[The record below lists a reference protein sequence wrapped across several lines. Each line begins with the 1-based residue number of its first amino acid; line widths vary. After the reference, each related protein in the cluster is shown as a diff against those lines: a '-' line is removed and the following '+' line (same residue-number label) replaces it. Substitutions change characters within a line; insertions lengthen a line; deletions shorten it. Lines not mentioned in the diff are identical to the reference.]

1 MVFSST
7 SRIDGG
13 PQILSAGVRK
23 TIQSLKEI
31 VGNHSD
37 AEIYSTLKET
47 NMDPNE
53 TVQKLLNQDPFH
65 EVKRKRDKRREVTT
79 NMVYTASQQKKHSEP
94 LNQGTQHSAHSD
106 HNIRSRGII
115 RNSLPDPK
123 VSREFRVVR
132 DNRTNHKTNSM
143 IKPPMQSQ
151 ISSNEPE
158 VPKFADKSSLN
169 ITSNN
174 QKQPVGRHSSKSA
187 NGITDPQPRQPRG
200 VQING
205 EKESLVDNR
214 ASVKKAVTQVQT
226 KNTNDSQLSTTS
238 SNNSVAGV
246 YSSSSDPVHV
256 PSPDSR
262 PAANIG
268 AIKREVGAVGVRRLP
283 TEISAKG
290 SSTQSNSFPNSH
302 LGRDGPSR
310 DSFRSSAS
318 MSKSSH
324 PTQTPVNESTVRSIS
339 VTKPFVNNQHVNR
352 QHQSSGHQKV
362 SSHSNKEWKPKSS
375 QKQSTG
381 PGVIGTPSKSASP
394 PADASKNVEAESTQL
409 PSRIDISDNQNVIIA
424 PHIRVSTTDRFRV
437 TFGSVGTEFEPSRNS
452 GFEAVEGAEELA
464 IDPSASVSVSTPE
477 SSGDESSGSKQE
489 GLIDEHVRNSG
500 TSSPA
505 SAAVSEQQLTGK
517 KESSGPQDLDNADVG
532 LVRDNS
538 QSHTPSESQQNQD
551 PPQLPIFSAY
561 DPQTMYDNPYFRSA
575 VDESARVQS
584 QQLPQELQA
593 ISSHTVNSIPSSTVA
608 MVQQPQLAQ
617 MYPQVHVSHYANIM
631 PYRQFL
637 SPVYV
642 PPMAV
647 PAGYSSN
654 PAYPHPSNGNS
665 YLLMPGPGGSS
676 HLPAGGVKYGIQ
688 QFKPVPTGSP
698 NGFGNFAG
706 PNGYAINAPSGSATG
721 LEDSSRM
728 KYKDGNLYVPNPQAE
743 TSEIWMSQRDLPSM
757 QSGSYYNMAGQ
768 TPHAAYLPSHTSHAS
783 FNAAAQSSHV
793 QFPGMYHS
801 PQPAGIPSPHHP
813 SVGGNLGVGL
823 AAGGPA
829 SQVNA
834 FQQPQL
840 GHMNWTGNF

>member
-23 TIQSLKEI
+23 TIQSIKEI
-31 VGNHSD
+31 VGDHSD

-53 TVQKLLNQDPFH
+53 TAQKLLNQDPFH

-79 NMVYTASQQKKHSEP
+79 NVVYTASQQKKHSEP

-106 HNIRSRGII
+106 HNIGSRGII
-115 RNSLPDPK
+115 RNPLPDAK
-123 VSREFRVVR
+123 VSKEFRVVR
-132 DNRTNHKTNSM
+132 DNRTNHKTNSQ
-143 IKPPMQSQ
+143 IKSPMQSR

-158 VPKFADKSSLN
+158 VQKFTDKSLN
-169 ITSNN
+169 VTSKN
-174 QKQPVGRHSSKSA
+174 QKQPVGHHSSKSS
-187 NGITDPQPRQPRG
+187 NGITEPEPRQPRG
-200 VQING
+200 VQIND

-214 ASVKKAVTQVQT
+214 ASVKKAVTQMQT
-226 KNTNDSQLSTTS
+226 KNTNDSQLFTTS

-290 SSTQSNSFPNSH
+290 SSTQSNSIPNSH
-302 LGRDGPSR
+302 LGSVGPSR

-324 PTQTPVNESTVRSIS
+324 PTQTPVHESTPRSIS
-339 VTKPFVNNQHVNR
+339 VNRPLVGNQHVNR
-352 QHQSSGHQKV
+352 QHQSASHQKV

-375 QKQSTG
+375 QKQSTS

-394 PADASKNVEAESTQL
+394 PADASKNLEAEPAQL
-409 PSRIDISDNQNVIIA
+409 PSRIDISDDQNVIIA
-424 PHIRVSTTDRFRV
+424 PHIRVSITDKFRV
-437 TFGSVGTEFEPSRNS
+437 TFGSVGTELDPSRNP
-452 GFEAVEGAEELA
+452 GFEAVEGAEELSV
-464 IDPSASVSVSTPE
+464 DPSASISVATPE
-477 SSGDESSGSKQE
+477 SSGDESSGSKQD
-489 GLIDEHVRNSG
+489 GLIDQHVRNSD

-505 SAAVSEQQLTGK
+505 SAAVSEQQLTGR
-517 KESSGPQDLDNADVG
+517 KESSGPHDLDNADVG

-538 QSHTPSESQQNQD
+538 QSYTPSESQQNQD
-551 PPQLPIFSAY
+551 PPQLPTFSAY

-575 VDESARVQS
+575 VDETARVQS
-584 QQLPQELQA
+584 QQLAQELQA

-617 MYPQVHVSHYANIM
+617 MYPQVHVSHYANMM

-688 QFKPVPTGSP
+688 QFKQVPTGSP

-721 LEDSSRM
+721 REDSSRM

-743 TSEIWMSQRDLPSM
+743 TSEIWMSQRELPNM
-757 QSGSYYNMAGQ
+757 QSGSYYNMTGQ

-793 QFPGMYHS
+793 QFPGMYHT
-801 PQPAGIPSPHHP
+801 PQPAAIPSPHHP

-829 SQVNA
+829 TQVNA